1 MAERATHQTTD
12 ARLRDMVARLQRK
25 AVRSVSSSTAI
36 TEADDVLYVDASGG
50 AVTLSTKSPA
60 AVFNGRI
67 FYLQRIAGANAVT
80 FDPMGAETIDGAAT
94 KAITTPVA
102 IISDGTSWRTIL
114 A

>member
-1 MAERATHQTTD
+1 LERATQQTTD

-25 AVRSVSSSTAI
+25 RIRTVSSSSVL
-36 TEADDVLYVDASGG
+36 TEDDDVVLVNSTGG
-50 AVTLSTKSPA
+50 AVTLSTKAPA
-60 AVFNGRI
+60 ATFVGLT
-67 FYLQRIAGANAVT
+67 FYLQRVAGANTVT

-94 KAITTPVA
+94 KAITTPIA